1 MINNL
6 SLAVSSFEVNPPK
19 KNLRRRWAASVG
31 KKKEMRTRSSV
42 NTM

>member
-6 SLAVSSFEVNPPK
+6 SLAVSSFEVDLK

-31 KKKEMRTRSSV
+31 KKKEMRTHSSV
-42 NTM
+42 NTT